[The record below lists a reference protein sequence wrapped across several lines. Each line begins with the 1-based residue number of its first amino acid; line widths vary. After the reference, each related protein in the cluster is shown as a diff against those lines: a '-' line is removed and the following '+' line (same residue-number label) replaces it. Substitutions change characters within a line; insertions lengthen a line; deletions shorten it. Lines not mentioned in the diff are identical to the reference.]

1 MNLQAGSIFLNRAK
15 YLLLTEYRTKLRLA
29 VEALPEDA
37 IWTRVNAQSNSVGNL
52 LLHLTGN
59 VRQWLIT
66 GVGGGPD
73 VRQRASEFAAKGGP
87 GRAELLARL
96 NQTLD
101 EVERVFNRLTDE
113 SLVQPRT
120 IQGREMT
127 VLDAIFSCVEH
138 FAQHLGQ
145 IILIAKVHSPE
156 AIRFYEDAGGVAH
169 PIWKS
174 R

>member
-1 MNLQAGSIFLNRAK
+1 MNPQAGSVFLNRAK
-15 YLLLTEYRTKLRLA
+15 YLLLTEYRVKLRLA

-37 IWTRVNAQSNSVGNL
+37 IWTRVNPQSNSVGNL

-73 VRQRASEFAAKGGP
+73 MRQRAAEFAAKDGP
-87 GRAELLARL
+87 KRAELLARL

-101 EVERVFNRLTDE
+101 EVEPVFNSLTEE
-113 SLVQPRT
+113 SLIQPRT

-156 AIRFYEDAGGVAH
+156 AIRFYEDAGGMAH
-169 PIWKS
+169 PVWKS